1 MSTTY
6 GATGLGQTAASR
18 RQRLQPLREHI
29 GMHFR
34 NGANARGYEP
44 PCAT

>member
-6 GATGLGQTAASR
+6 GATGLGQTASTGR
-18 RQRLQPLREHI
+18 VYSFFKRYWVR
-29 GMHFR
+29 FW